1 MMAEM
6 TKWLYKK
13 VSKYSDSTNKELVDL
28 LFYHLNGFIIN
39 NDLIMNIEQSDLLLN
54 FYIFNHNK
62 YLKNTNNEYFDM
74 KYHEDIVDLFI
85 LFKRITE
92 SYGSDLYSN
101 GETADILLNF
111 INQYVV
117 CDSQLDDINDIDEE
131 LILDD
136 EY

>member
-1 MMAEM
+1 MCEI

-13 VSKYSDSTNKELVDL
+13 VSKYSDSTNKELLDL
-28 LFYHLNGFIIN
+28 LFYHLNEFIIS

-54 FYIFNHNK
+54 FYIFNNNK

-74 KYHEDIVDLFI
+74 KYHEDIVNLFI
-85 LFKRITE
+85 VFKEITE

-117 CDSQLDDINDIDEE
+117 CDSQLDDVNDIYEE

>member
-1 MMAEM
+1 M

-13 VSKYSDSTNKELVDL
+13 VNKYSDSTNKELVDL
-28 LFYHLNGFIIN
+28 LFYHLNEFIIN
-39 NDLIMNIEQSDLLLN
+39 NDLIMNIEQDDLLIQ
-54 FYIFNHNK
+54 FYIFNYNK

-85 LFKRITE
+85 VFKGITE

-101 GETADILLNF
+101 GETADILMNF

-117 CDSQLDDINDIDEE
+117 CDSQLNDINDIDEE

>member
-1 MMAEM
+1 M

-13 VSKYSDSTNKELVDL
+13 VNKYSDSTNKELVDL
-28 LFYHLNGFIIN
+28 LFYHLNEFIIN

-74 KYHEDIVDLFI
+74 KHHEDILDLFI
-85 LFKRITE
+85 LFKGITE

>member
-1 MMAEM
+1 M

-13 VSKYSDSTNKELVDL
+13 VNKYSDSTNKELVDL
-28 LFYHLNGFIIN
+28 LFYHLNEFIIS

-85 LFKRITE
+85 VFKGITE

-111 INQYVV
+111 INQYLV

-131 LILDD
+131 LIFDD

>member
-1 MMAEM
+1 M

-13 VSKYSDSTNKELVDL
+13 VNKYSDSTNKELVDL
-28 LFYHLNGFIIN
+28 LFYHLNEFIIN
-39 NDLIMNIEQSDLLLN
+39 NDLIMNIEQDDLLIQ
-54 FYIFNHNK
+54 FYIFNYNK

-85 LFKRITE
+85 VFKGITE

-111 INQYVV
+111 INQYLV

-131 LILDD
+131 LIFDD

>member
-1 MMAEM
+1 M

-28 LFYHLNGFIIN
+28 LFYHLNEFIIN

-85 LFKRITE
+85 LFKGITE

>member
-1 MMAEM
+1 MMSEI

-13 VSKYSDSTNKELVDL
+13 VSKYSDSTNKELLDL
-28 LFYHLNGFIIN
+28 LFYHLNEFIIN

-74 KYHEDIVDLFI
+74 KYHEDIVNLFI
-85 LFKRITE
+85 VFKEITE

>member
-1 MMAEM
+1 M
-6 TKWLYKK
+6 
-13 VSKYSDSTNKELVDL
+13 
-28 LFYHLNGFIIN
+28 
-39 NDLIMNIEQSDLLLN
+39 
-54 FYIFNHNK
+54 
-62 YLKNTNNEYFDM
+62 KNTNNEYFDM
-74 KYHEDIVDLFI
+74 KHHEDIVDLFI
-85 LFKRITE
+85 LFKITE
-92 SYGSDLYSN
+92 SYDSDLYSN